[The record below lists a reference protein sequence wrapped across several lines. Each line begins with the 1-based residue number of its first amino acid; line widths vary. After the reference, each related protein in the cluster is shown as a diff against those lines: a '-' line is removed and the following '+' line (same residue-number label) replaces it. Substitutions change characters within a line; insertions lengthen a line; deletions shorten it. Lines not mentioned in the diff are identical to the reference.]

1 MNSQEDFLKI
11 ILEKLDQQRIP
22 YMLAGSI
29 ASSLHGQPRATK
41 DVDIVIAPA
50 EKQLTRFVESLG
62 EDYYVSPEA
71 ARNAFAQNS
80 MFNVIDNQSGWKAD
94 FIIRKDRPFGHQEF
108 ERRCT
113 AKIGGLDVWATSPE
127 DTILTKLEW
136 AKDNQSEQQL
146 RDALSIVIVQWYR
159 LDMDYLKHWAVQ
171 LEIENSLKE
180 LFNQARELVESNKE
194 KDFGK

>member
-1 MNSQEDFLKI
+1 
-11 ILEKLDQQRIP
+11 
-22 YMLAGSI
+22 MLAGSI
-29 ASSLHGQPRATK
+29 ASSLHGQPRATN
-41 DVDIVIAPA
+41 DVDIVIAPD
-50 EKQLTRFVESLG
+50 EKQLICFVESLG
-62 EDYYVSPEA
+62 EDYYVSLEA

-113 AKIGGLDVWATSPE
+113 VKIRGLDVWATSPE

-171 LEIENSLKE
+171 LKIENSLKE
-180 LFNQARELVESNKE
+180 LLNQAREFVESKKE